1 MTNTINAA
9 VNPALANQM
18 LNKALNEEPQ
28 QDFNPDITLPS
39 DTAVNLPGGYINAA
53 GEVIR
58 TAEVRE
64 LTGRDEEIISRSTD
78 LGKALL
84 TILQRGTVKVGD
96 ELATDAILDQL
107 LVGDRDQILLSILK
121 TTFGS
126 TVEIQSFCGGCSEF
140 KTVAIDVDQDIKSKV
155 LIDPLNDRVFT
166 VKGKNTEYTVRLP
179 NGVIQK
185 KMIDNMDK
193 NPAEIATIVLEG
205 TVIKVGESPVYSA
218 LQVQNL
224 SVSDRRKI
232 IDEINDR
239 APGPQFADVTVNC
252 PDCEGEVLVPINLGT
267 LFRL

>member
-18 LNKALNEEPQ
+18 LNKVLNEEPK
-28 QDFNPDITLPS
+28 QDFNPDIILPS

-53 GEVIR
+53 GEVTR

-64 LTGRDEEIISRSTD
+64 LNGKDEEIIARSSD
-78 LGKALL
+78 LGKVLM
-84 TILQRGTVKVGD
+84 TILQRGTVKVG
-96 ELATDAILDQL
+96 EEKATDAILDQL
-107 LVGDRDQILLSILK
+107 LIGDRDQILLGILK

-126 TVEIQSFCGGCSEF
+126 QVKIQSFCSGCAEY
-140 KTVAIDVDQDIKSKV
+140 KTVEIDVDKDIKSKV
-155 LIDPLNDRVFT
+155 LVDPLNDRVFT
-166 VKGKNTEYTVRLP
+166 VKGKGAEYTVRLP
-179 NGVIQK
+179 NGVVQK

-193 NPAEIATIVLEG
+193 NSAELTTLVLEG
-205 TVIKVGESPVYSA
+205 TVVKIGETPVYSA
-218 LQVQNL
+218 MQVQNL
-224 SVSDRRKI
+224 SVSDRQKI
-232 IDEINDR
+232 IEEINTR